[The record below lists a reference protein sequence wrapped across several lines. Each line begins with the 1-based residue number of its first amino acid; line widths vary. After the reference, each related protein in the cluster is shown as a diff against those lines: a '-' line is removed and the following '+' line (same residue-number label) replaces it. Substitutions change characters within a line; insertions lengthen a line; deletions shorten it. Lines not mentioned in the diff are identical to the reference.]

1 MNAHETEALD
11 YPAAHRD
18 RVIELLRRR
27 DGITTALDGL
37 PSSAAVL
44 KRQRRIS
51 IFLMCVVALI
61 VISCVVSLAGIVSG
75 GGLVIVNMVLVAGA
89 LTGLIV
95 VTKGGHAQSRRK
107 RLELTLSF
115 TNFQLDQLRNDY
127 TTPESEMWESDIE
140 SLDAL
145 QPGMVESTDRFV
157 IWMATIALIVHAV
170 TFVWFSLDALI
181 N

>member
-27 DGITTALDGL
+27 DGITTALEGL

-51 IFLMCVVALI
+51 ILLWCVVALSVITWVVALADI
-61 VISCVVSLAGIVSG
+61 VPGNGPA
-75 GGLVIVNMVLVAGA
+75 IVNMVLVAGS

-95 VTKGGHAQSRRK
+95 VTKGGHAQRRRE

-115 TNFQLDQLRNDY
+115 TRSQLDQLRDDY
-127 TTPESEMWESDIE
+127 TTPESDMWESDLE

-145 QPGMVESTDRFV
+145 QPGMMESSDQFIVRL
-157 IWMATIALIVHAV
+157 ATIALLALVIV
-170 TFVWFSLDALI
+170 TVWFSLDTFI